1 MESKGESEVVQ
12 CGREISGE
20 EIAQIQETVATFWRL
35 SRIELVET
43 ICEHMGWRTASGTNK
58 VDACAKLLEK
68 LESQGLL
75 KLPEKR
81 GLCTGKVRELAITER
96 TAPAPEIVGSIKE
109 AGGVGLK
116 IVIDKEESALWKE
129 YVNRYHYLKYKR
141 PHGCYVRYFIE
152 SGRGRL
158 GCLLFAGAAQS
169 IGVRDRWIGWSSRE
183 RLLNLG
189 YIVNNTRFLIFP
201 WVKVRNLASHVLGAA
216 GRRIRDDWEER
227 WNYRPVLL
235 ETFVDPQYYVGSSY
249 LAANWL
255 YLGMT
260 TGEGLVRP
268 GKNYTTTPKKIFVF
282 PLVEDIHTALCQG
295 IRS

>member
-1 MESKGESEVVQ
+1 MRRANAMQAKGESEVVQ

-35 SRIELVET
+35 SRVELVET
-43 ICEHMGWRTASGTNK
+43 ICKHMGWHTASGTNK

-81 GLCTGKVRELAITER
+81 GLCTGKVREPAITER
-96 TAPAPEIVGSIKE
+96 TAPAPAIEGSIKE
-109 AGGVGLK
+109 AGEVGLK
-116 IVIDKEESALWKE
+116 VVIDKEESALWKE
-129 YVNRYHYLKYKR
+129 YVNRYHYLKYKK
-141 PHGCYVRYFIE
+141 PTGCYLRYFIE
-152 SGRGRL
+152 SGQGRL

-169 IGVRDRWIGWSSRE
+169 IGVRDRWIGWSARE

-235 ETFVDPQYYVGSSY
+235 ET
-249 LAANWL
+249 
-255 YLGMT
+255 
-260 TGEGLVRP
+260 
-268 GKNYTTTPKKIFVF
+268 
-282 PLVEDIHTALCQG
+282 
-295 IRS
+295 